1 MIRSKIAVIG
11 GDFAAVKRAKTLRKA
26 LPREYFSIPIFLGQG
41 SRQAL
46 DGLSL
51 YIYFSP
57 PCRATFFR
65 HFLRSR
71 TASCIR
77 FTSPH
82 RDNSVCP
89 PLKTSSALLR

>member
-26 LPREYFSIPIFLGQG
+26 LPREYFSILIFLGQG
-41 SRQAL
+41 SRQAF

-71 TASCIR
+71 TASCTR

-82 RDNSVCP
+82 RNNSVCP